1 MKSNP
6 GPPMTVG
13 NAAKAEHCWAI
24 ISRLPSTPL
33 RLPFILCLRISL
45 RLPLHVRDR
54 ISTAAGERQD
64 VVLDVTGVRT
74 SHATGRRARV
84 HQLELA
90 LDRGRSRL
98 FGGSGARQNNGDGER
113 GGNEQSGR
121 HRVPNFAPGS
131 SARCHSAQRLIAKR
145 GALAR
150 PPPTDSPKKTKAVP
164 APISPMLKALRLFDR
179 APHIDLIS

>member
-54 ISTAAGERQD
+54 ISTAAGE
-64 VVLDVTGVRT
+64 L
-74 SHATGRRARV
+74 ATGRRARV
-84 HQLELA
+84 RQLELA